1 MNQSPYLKQD
11 YNSKK
16 RWMSYWF
23 QIDEIL
29 ETKPK
34 KILEIGTGSGA
45 VNDYLRRAG
54 YKITVCD
61 IDKKLKPD
69 VIADV
74 KNLPFKE
81 NEFDFILCAQVLEH
95 MPFSDFQLSLKNLFR
110 VTKRWVLIT
119 LPDYSIFNFFI
130 SFKLIPFIPKI
141 TKTIKVK
148 LPVKHI
154 FDGNHYWEID
164 KKGYPLKKI
173 KSAIKQAGF
182 KIVKNY
188 TPDENPYHHF
198 FVLSKRP
205 CQTENCSPNL

>member
-1 MNQSPYLKQD
+1 MNKIAYFQQD
-11 YNSKK
+11 YNSPR
-16 RWMSYWF
+16 RWMSYWY
-23 QIDEIL
+23 QIDEIIQK
-29 ETKPK
+29 KPK
-34 KILEIGTGSGA
+34 QILEIGKGNGLVSE
-45 VNDYLRRAG
+45 YLKKCG
-54 YKITVCD
+54 FNIITCD
-61 IDKKLKPD
+61 FNKNIEPD
-69 VIADV
+69 VVADIR
-74 KNLPFKE
+74 KLPFSK

-110 VTKRWVLIT
+110 VTKKWVLIT

-188 TPDENPYHHF
+188 TPDENTFHRF
-198 FVLSKRP
+198 FLLKKK
-205 CQTENCSPNL
+205 LK